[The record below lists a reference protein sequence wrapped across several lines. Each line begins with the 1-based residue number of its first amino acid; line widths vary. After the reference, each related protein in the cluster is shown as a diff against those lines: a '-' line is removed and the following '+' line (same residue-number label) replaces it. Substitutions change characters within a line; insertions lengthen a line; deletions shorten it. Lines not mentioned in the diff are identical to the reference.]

1 VRIGGFIGMSE
12 QQENHP
18 LAEKMWRTYMTTG
31 EVPDFA
37 EPVWFEAKVL
47 RPLARLLPKEPR
59 CRVCLYPFEGIGGAL
74 VRSTFGLTPSKL
86 NPQLCNVCDR
96 AANKYRGGAEI
107 ELTMLFADVRGS
119 TGLADG
125 MNPTEYG
132 QLIDRFYRETTKV
145 LFRKNGMVEKLIGD
159 EVTGFFVPGFSG
171 EDHSRVAVEAGEE
184 ILLATGHRNPDGPWV
199 PVGVGV
205 HTGIAFVGAV
215 SSAGGSA
222 DITVLGDTANAA
234 AHIASQAGTGELI
247 LSEATR
253 TAAGI
258 VSTGMESRNLVLKS
272 RKEPMDVW
280 VKKIE

>member
-1 VRIGGFIGMSE
+1 MTDH
-12 QQENHP
+12 QENHP

-37 EPVWFEAKVL
+37 EPVWFESRIL
-47 RPLARLLPKEPR
+47 RPLARLLPSEPR
-59 CRVCLYPFEGIGGAL
+59 CRVCLYPFEGVGGVL
-74 VRSTFGLTPSKL
+74 LRSTIGLSPSKL
-86 NPQLCNVCDR
+86 NPHLCNVCDR

-107 ELTMLFADVRGS
+107 ELSMLFADVRGS
-119 TGLADG
+119 TGLADS
-125 MNPTEYG
+125 MNPTEYS
-132 QLIDRFYRETTKV
+132 QLIDRFYRETTRV

-171 EDHSRVAVEAGEE
+171 ENHPLDAFEAGEE
-184 ILLATGHRNPDGPWV
+184 ILRVTGHHDPGGPWV

-215 SSAGGSA
+215 TSAGGSA

-247 LSEATR
+247 FSEATR
-253 TAAGI
+253 VAAAI
-258 VSTGMESRNLVLKS
+258 DTTGMESRYLALKS
-272 RKEPMDVW
+272 RKEQMDVW
-280 VKKIE
+280 VKKYG